1 MTRYRWDPVHPASAR
16 RSASEMRASD
26 AERQAVAD
34 QLSRHYADGRL
45 DQLEFSARLER
56 AMGAVTRG
64 QLDGLFD
71 DLPAPAEAP
80 KSPAHRRRVLLPM
93 LLFLVL
99 AVTVADTIHSALH
112 VTWLL
117 VAVVAVLAWRRGR
130 RWRGNRPPELPGR

>member
-1 MTRYRWDPVHPASAR
+1 MARYRWDPVHPAAAR
-16 RSASEMRASD
+16 AAADLRASD

-45 DQLEFSARLER
+45 DQLEFSARLEQ

-71 DLPAPAEAP
+71 DLPAPVDAP
-80 KSPAHRRRVLLPM
+80 RPPANRRRILLPM
-93 LLFLVL
+93 LLFLVI
-99 AVTVADTIHSALH
+99 AVTVADSIHSALH

-130 RWRGNRPPELPGR
+130 RRRGNPPPELPGR